1 MVKRAKRAKGT
12 KGAKGTK
19 RAKGSKKTKR
29 TKRTKR
35 TKKRAKRIRHSFAW
49 ATGSRIAARL
59 PPKVFGPI
67 LVRYLKLYRQRLAA
81 EKLLEEATPEGSLLH
96 AAFDWDNISASH
108 QHRLFQ
114 ARHLLRSLDYRFET
128 PDGEMRGRAT
138 TISERNLSPGKY
150 FYSALRPSEVLKDAE
165 ESCDRAV
172 DRLADQLE
180 RLLKRCPR
188 VRKALPILSLAI
200 EQMRAALK
208 DRKKGHKTKK
218 KGSGGKK
225 KRCGSAIPKDL
236 EPFAALPASD
246 LDELL
251 KKGQKSAPEL
261 DKDLRPQFELP

>member
-1 MVKRAKRAKGT
+1 MAKRS
-12 KGAKGTK
+12 K
-19 RAKGSKKTKR
+19 RSKR
-29 TKRTKR
+29 
-35 TKKRAKRIRHSFAW
+35 KKRIPHSFAW

-59 PPKVFGPI
+59 SPKVFGPI
-67 LVRYLKLYRQRLAA
+67 IVRYLKLYKQRLAA
-81 EKLLEEATPEGSLLH
+81 EKLLEEATPEGSCLH
-96 AAFDWDNISASH
+96 VAFDWDDSSAAH

-150 FYSALRPSEVLKDAE
+150 FYSVLRPSEVLKEAE

-180 RLLKRCPR
+180 RLMKRCPR
-188 VRKALPILSLAI
+188 VRKALPILGLAI

-225 KRCGSAIPKDL
+225 KRCGSALPKDL

-251 KKGQKSAPEL
+251 KRGQRSAQEL
-261 DKDLRPQFELP
+261 NKNLRPQFELP

>member
-1 MVKRAKRAKGT
+1 MARKAKRSKKTKKTKRAKRAK
-12 KGAKGTK
+12 
-19 RAKGSKKTKR
+19 
-29 TKRTKR
+29 
-35 TKKRAKRIRHSFAW
+35 RIPHSFAW

-67 LVRYLKLYRQRLAA
+67 IVRYLKLYKQRLAA
-81 EKLLEEATPEGSLLH
+81 EKLLEEASPEGSLLH
-96 AAFDWDNISASH
+96 VAFDWDDVSAAH

-150 FYSALRPSEVLKDAE
+150 FYSVLRPSEVLKDAE

-180 RLLKRCPR
+180 RLMKRCPR
-188 VRKALPILSLAI
+188 VRKALPILGLAI

-208 DRKKGHKTKK
+208 AREEGRKTKKGRGSKK
-218 KGSGGKK
+218 KGSTECPPCSGQEDDQPPG
-225 KRCGSAIPKDL
+225 PKN
-236 EPFAALPASD
+236 
-246 LDELL
+246 
-251 KKGQKSAPEL
+251 
-261 DKDLRPQFELP
+261 

>member
-1 MVKRAKRAKGT
+1 MVKSAKR
-12 KGAKGTK
+12 
-19 RAKGSKKTKR
+19 SKKTKR
-29 TKRTKR
+29 A
-35 TKKRAKRIRHSFAW
+35 KRAKRIRHSFAW

-59 PPKVFGPI
+59 PPKVFGLI
-67 LVRYLKLYRQRLAA
+67 LVRYLKLYKQRLEA
-81 EKLLEEATPEGSLLH
+81 EKLLEEATPKGSLLH

-150 FYSALRPSEVLKDAE
+150 FYSVLRPSEVLKEAE
-165 ESCDRAV
+165 ESCDRTV